1 MRMTTRFGG
10 APLAAF
16 VGGLFGIWLYGIR
29 AIDPESFAWM
39 LQGDSAQ
46 HYLGSVYFLNE
57 AWHWPPGLI
66 TRFGD
71 APTSVVFTDS
81 IPLLAMLAKI
91 VGLPGSL
98 QYYGLWMVA
107 CHVLAGWFGHRL
119 MQRMGITGPTA
130 WMGAFLFVMSPALLL
145 RAYGHEALMGHFLV
159 LAALDRALA
168 PWRWRGWIVLTAIA
182 VMVHPYLAAMV
193 ALLGVGAA
201 CAALSDGAITLARL
215 AVQAVA
221 SFAILWCVAWGAG
234 YFVGS
239 GQLSASGFGIF
250 SSNLLAW
257 IDPMDWAAF
266 NRRYDTGTPYS
277 SEWSRFLPPQLQA
290 TGGQYEGF
298 AYLGAGVL
306 AIVVLAAVM
315 RIVARHSP
323 VAAASAVT
331 PLLPA
336 ARWKFAVWACVA
348 LALLA
353 ISTRPAIGSHIVAE
367 IHLGQTAE
375 RALGVFRASGRFI
388 WPLTYLLMAWAIARV
403 SRLPRG
409 SWLVALALAVQV
421 ADLNGKFKEFRGRFR
436 HGPPQ
441 LAQPVTSPLW
451 ASVLR
456 HCPNLAMVSGVH
468 PGAGWVGPALA
479 AGVAGARFYPA
490 PTARYSSEAEAL
502 RLANVQKL
510 LADNAW
516 RHDTVYLLA
525 APLPPGVTVK
535 ALAERLPPGMHYEQ
549 ADGLDLVFAES
560 CRRG

>member
-1 MRMTTRFGG
+1 MTGRFGG

-16 VGGLFGIWLYGIR
+16 AGGLFGIWIYGLR
-29 AIDPESFAWM
+29 AIDPGSFAWM

-57 AWHWPPGLI
+57 PWHWPPGLI

-71 APTSVVFTDS
+71 VPTSVVFTDA
-81 IPLLAMLAKI
+81 IPLVALLAKL
-91 VGLPGSL
+91 VGVPASL

-107 CHVLAGWFGHRL
+107 CHALAGWFGHRL
-119 MQRMGITGPTA
+119 LHRMGVAGFPA
-130 WMGAFLFVMSPALLL
+130 LMGAFLFAMSPALLL

-159 LAALDRALA
+159 LAALERALGA
-168 PWRWRGWIVLTAIA
+168 WRWRGWLVLAATA
-182 VMVHPYLAAMV
+182 VLVHPYLAAMV
-193 ALLGVGAA
+193 GLIGLGAA
-201 CAALSDGAITLARL
+201 AAALADGAVTRTRL
-215 AVQAVA
+215 AAQAVA
-221 SFAILWCVAWGAG
+221 SLAILWCVAWAAG

-239 GQLSASGFGIF
+239 GQLSAGGFGIF
-250 SSNLLAW
+250 SSNLLTW

-277 SEWSRFLPPQLQA
+277 SEWSRFLPAQLQA

-298 AYLGAGVL
+298 AYLGAGML
-306 AIVVLAAVM
+306 ALVALATGAWA
-315 RIVARHSP
+315 VARRSP
-323 VAAASAVT
+323 GPSENAAASS
-331 PLLPA
+331 LIPA
-336 ARWKFAVWACVA
+336 LRWKYAVWACVV

-353 ISTRPAIGSHIVAE
+353 ISTRPSIGSHVVAE
-367 IHLGQTAE
+367 IHPGRIVE

-403 SRLPRG
+403 GRLPRG
-409 SWLVALALAVQV
+409 AWLVALGLAVQI

-441 LAQPVTSPLW
+441 LAQPVGSPLW
-451 ASVLR
+451 ASVLAR
-456 HCPNLAMVSGVH
+456 CPNLAMVSGVH

-490 PTARYSSEAEAL
+490 PTARYSPEAEAQ
-502 RLANVQKL
+502 RLAAVRKL
-510 LADNAW
+510 IAANAW
-516 RHDTVYLLA
+516 QADTVYLLA
-525 APLPPGVTVK
+525 APMPEGVTVK
-535 ALAERLPPGMHYEQ
+535 AIAEGLPPGMSHER
-549 ADGLDLVFAES
+549 ADGLDLVFAER